1 MNNPVVQKL
10 LSFSIRHNIIEH
22 PGYLETMQKIE
33 LLHQRSK
40 LAGVAGGLLITG
52 HTGSGKSTAKTQYA
66 ERYPR
71 QEAMDRTH
79 IRVLVVD
86 TPSSPTVRSLVAAM
100 LTAMG
105 DPASQKGTAEEK
117 TERLYKLLKGCGVE
131 LLIIDEFQHFLDR
144 GKFSEACT
152 VTDWL
157 KNLLNRANIP
167 VVLIGLP
174 RSAYVLELNE
184 QLRRRFSSRYSLR
197 PLAFAHVDD
206 IQQFRALLNAVQ
218 QQLPIQSLALSAYE
232 MAQRFHVAT
241 HGLMDYLAK
250 LIDGAVQIA
259 AARQLLALDL
269 RTYAEA
275 FIESVWRDCPS
286 ELNPFS
292 QNALLRPLTGR
303 GEPFSF
309 VLEEQ
314 LDTVQYQKLKRSGRS
329 NRKELL

>member
-1 MNNPVVQKL
+1 MNNPTENRL
-10 LSFSIRHNIIEH
+10 LSFSIRHSVIEH
-22 PGYLETMQKIE
+22 PGYLEAMQKIE
-33 LLHQRSK
+33 LLHQRSS

-52 HTGSGKSTAKTQYA
+52 HTGSGKSTIKTQYA

-71 QEAMDRTH
+71 KETNVRTH
-79 IRVLVVD
+79 IRVLIVD

-100 LTAMG
+100 LTALG

-184 QLRRRFSSRYSLR
+184 QLRRRFSSRYSLE
-197 PLAFAHVDD
+197 PFAFSQVDD
-206 IQQFRALLNAVQ
+206 IQQFRAVLNAIQ
-218 QQLPIQSLALSAYE
+218 QQLPIRSSVLSEYE
-232 MAQRFHVAT
+232 IAQRFHIAT
-241 HGLMDYLAK
+241 YGLMDYLAK
-250 LIDGAVQIA
+250 LIDGAIQIA
-259 AARQLLALDL
+259 ATRQLQILDL

-275 FIESVWRDCPS
+275 FAESVWRNCPS

-292 QNALLRPLTGR
+292 DQVMLRSLTGR

-309 VLEEQ
+309 VSGE
-314 LDTVQYQKLKRSGRS
+314 LDNIAYQKLKRSGRIAQ
-329 NRKELL
+329 KKLP